1 MWESCQ
7 WLGVNR
13 YFFAWYYGFLR
24 HLQPAS
30 AGHDFAAILQ
40 KKWRK
45 NQFPIQYKMV
55 QNTWKIN
62 EYQHNRV

>member
-7 WLGVNR
+7 SV
-13 YFFAWYYGFLR
+13 FFAWYYGFLR

-40 KKWRK
+40 KSDERT
-45 NQFPIQYKMV
+45 NFQI
-55 QNTWKIN
+55 
-62 EYQHNRV
+62 